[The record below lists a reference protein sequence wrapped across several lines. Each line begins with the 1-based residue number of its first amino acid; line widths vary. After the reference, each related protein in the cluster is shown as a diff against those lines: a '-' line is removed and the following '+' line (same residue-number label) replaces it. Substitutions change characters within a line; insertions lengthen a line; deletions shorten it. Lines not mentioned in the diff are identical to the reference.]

1 MKAVIVAGG
10 KGTRIVGM
18 TKNIIPKPMLRINDK
33 PILEYQIESFK
44 ANDINDI
51 IIIVGHLGKQI
62 EDYFKDG
69 KSFGVSIT
77 YVREEFPLGTA
88 GGLYFLKNEINED
101 FILVYG
107 DLIFDIDFQ
116 RMISFH
122 KKNNAYITLLSHPN
136 SHPNDSDLI
145 VCDKN
150 NKIIAIDKKNY
161 KRNYYYNNLAN
172 AGIFIVS
179 NELLKNFNSLQK
191 LDFEKDIVFKCI
203 CENKNIMSYRST
215 EYVKDCGNIDRFNS
229 IKVDIDNNIPQIRN
243 LKNKQKAI
251 FLDRDGTINT
261 FIPYLNNK
269 NQFSLIDGVC
279 DAIKRINKSEY
290 LCIVV
295 TNQPV
300 IARGEATL
308 EDVNEIHK
316 KMETLLAES
325 GCYVDDI
332 YFCPHHPDK
341 GFANEIK
348 ELKIDCSCRKPKIGM
363 LLQAQERYNIDFSKS
378 IVVGDSDNDIQMAQN
393 VNCYSVL
400 LCDELRNKEKK
411 CTSNSNLITKDLK
424 TAISLIFKNQE

>member
-10 KGTRIVGM
+10 KGTRILGI
-18 TKNIIPKPMLRINDK
+18 TKNIIPKPMIKINDK
-33 PILEYQIESFK
+33 SILEYQLEVFK
-44 ANDINDI
+44 ANGITDI
-51 IIIVGHLGKQI
+51 IIIVGHLGEQI

-69 KSFGVSIT
+69 KSFGVSIS

-88 GGLYFLKNEINED
+88 GGLYFLKNKINED

-107 DLIFDIDFQ
+107 DLIFDVDFQ
-116 RMISFH
+116 KMLDFH
-122 KKNNAYITLLSHPN
+122 KKNSSYITLLTHPN
-136 SHPNDSDLI
+136 THPYDSDLI

-150 NKIIAIDKKNY
+150 NKIIAIDRKDN
-161 KRNYYYNNLAN
+161 KRSYYNNLAN

-179 NELLKNFNSLQK
+179 NELLKSFDILQK

-229 IKVDIDNNIPQIRN
+229 IKADIDNNIPQIRN

-279 DAIKRINKSEY
+279 DAIKRINQSEY

-341 GFANEIK
+341 GFANEIN

-363 LLQAQERYNIDFSKS
+363 LLQAQEQYNIDLSKS

-393 VNCYSVL
+393 AQCHSVL
-400 LCDELRNKEKK
+400 LYDELKDKQK
-411 CTSNSNLITKDLK
+411 IHKSSPNLITKDLN
-424 TAISLIFKNQE
+424 TAINLILKK

>member
-10 KGTRIVGM
+10 KGTRILGI
-18 TKNIIPKPMLRINDK
+18 TKNIIPKPMIKINDK
-33 PILEYQIESFK
+33 SILEYQLGVFK
-44 ANDINDI
+44 ANGITDI
-51 IIIVGHLGKQI
+51 IIIVGHLGEQI

-69 KSFGVSIT
+69 KSFGVSIS

-88 GGLYFLKNEINED
+88 GGLYFLKNKINED

-107 DLIFDIDFQ
+107 DLIFDVDLQ
-116 RMISFH
+116 KMLDFH
-122 KKNNAYITLLSHPN
+122 KKNSSYITLLTHPN
-136 SHPNDSDLI
+136 THPYDSDLI
-145 VCDKN
+145 VCDRN
-150 NKIIAIDKKNY
+150 NKIIAIDRKGN
-161 KRNYYYNNLAN
+161 KRSYYYNNLAN

-179 NELLKNFNSLQK
+179 NELLKSFDILQK

-279 DAIKRINKSEY
+279 DAIKRINQSEY

-300 IARGEATL
+300 IARGEAAL

-363 LLQAQERYNIDFSKS
+363 LLQAQEQYNIDLSKS

-393 VNCYSVL
+393 AQCHSVL
-400 LCDELRNKEKK
+400 LCDELKDKQK
-411 CTSNSNLITKDLK
+411 IHKSSPNLITKDLN
-424 TAISLIFKNQE
+424 TAINLILKK

>member
-10 KGTRIVGM
+10 KGTRILGI
-18 TKNIIPKPMLRINDK
+18 TKNIIPKPMIKINDK
-33 PILEYQIESFK
+33 PILEYQLGVFK
-44 ANDINDI
+44 ANGITDI
-51 IIIVGHLGKQI
+51 IIIVGHLGEQI

-69 KSFGVSIT
+69 KSLGVSIS

-88 GGLYFLKNEINED
+88 GGLYFLKNKINED

-107 DLIFDIDFQ
+107 DLIFDVDFQ
-116 RMISFH
+116 KMLDFH
-122 KKNNAYITLLSHPN
+122 KKNSSYITLLTHPN
-136 SHPNDSDLI
+136 THPYDSDLI

-150 NKIIAIDKKNY
+150 NKIIAIDRKDN
-161 KRNYYYNNLAN
+161 KRNYYYSNLAN

-179 NELLKNFNSLQK
+179 NELLKSFDILQK

-203 CENKNIMSYRST
+203 CENKNMMSYRST

-229 IKVDIDNNIPQIRN
+229 IKGDIDNNIPQIRN

-279 DAIKRINKSEY
+279 DAIKRINQSEY

-363 LLQAQERYNIDFSKS
+363 LLQAQEQYNIDLSKS

-393 VNCYSVL
+393 AQCHSVL
-400 LCDELRNKEKK
+400 LYDELKDKQK
-411 CTSNSNLITKDLK
+411 IHKSSPNLITKDLN
-424 TAISLIFKNQE
+424 TAINLILKK

>member
-10 KGTRIVGM
+10 KGTRILGI
-18 TKNIIPKPMLRINDK
+18 TKNIIPKPMIKINDK
-33 PILEYQIESFK
+33 PILEYQLGVFK
-44 ANDINDI
+44 ANGITDI
-51 IIIVGHLGKQI
+51 IIIVGHLGEQI

-69 KSFGVSIT
+69 KSFGVSIS

-88 GGLYFLKNEINED
+88 GGLYFLKNKINED

-107 DLIFDIDFQ
+107 DLIFDVDFQ
-116 RMISFH
+116 KMLDFH
-122 KKNNAYITLLSHPN
+122 KKNSSYITLLTHPN
-136 SHPNDSDLI
+136 THPYDSDLI

-150 NKIIAIDKKNY
+150 NKIIAIDRKDN
-161 KRNYYYNNLAN
+161 KRNYYYSNLAN

-179 NELLKNFNSLQK
+179 NELLKSFDILQK

-203 CENKNIMSYRST
+203 CENKNMMSYRST

-229 IKVDIDNNIPQIRN
+229 IKGDIDNNIPQIRN

-279 DAIKRINKSEY
+279 DAIKRINQSEY

-363 LLQAQERYNIDFSKS
+363 LLQAQEQYNIDLSKS

-393 VNCYSVL
+393 AQCHSVL
-400 LCDELRNKEKK
+400 LYDELKDKQK
-411 CTSNSNLITKDLK
+411 IHKSSPNLITKDLN
-424 TAISLIFKNQE
+424 TAINLILKK

>member
-10 KGTRIVGM
+10 KGTRILGI
-18 TKNIIPKPMLRINDK
+18 TKNIIPKPMIRINDK
-33 PILEYQIESFK
+33 PILEYQLGVFK
-44 ANDINDI
+44 ANGITDI
-51 IIIVGHLGKQI
+51 IIIIGHLGEQI

-69 KSFGVSIT
+69 KSFGVSIS

-88 GGLYFLKNEINED
+88 GGLYFLKNKINED

-107 DLIFDIDFQ
+107 DLIFDVDFQ
-116 RMISFH
+116 KMLDFH
-122 KKNNAYITLLSHPN
+122 KKNSSYITLLTHPN
-136 SHPNDSDLI
+136 THPYDSDLI

-150 NKIIAIDKKNY
+150 NKIIAIDRKDN
-161 KRNYYYNNLAN
+161 KRSYYYNNLAN

-179 NELLKNFNSLQK
+179 NELLNSFDILQK
-191 LDFEKDIVFKCI
+191 LDFEKDIVFKYI

-215 EYVKDCGNIDRFNS
+215 EYVKDCGNIERFNS

-243 LKNKQKAI
+243 LKNKQKVI

-279 DAIKRINKSEY
+279 DAIRRINQSEY

-300 IARGEATL
+300 IARGDATL
-308 EDVNEIHK
+308 EEVNEIHK
-316 KMETLLAES
+316 KMETLLAEN

-363 LLQAQERYNIDFSKS
+363 LLQAQERYNIDFAKS

-393 VNCYSVL
+393 AKCYSVL
-400 LCDELRNKEKK
+400 LYDKLKDKQK
-411 CTSNSNLITKDLK
+411 IHKSSPNLITKDLN
-424 TAISLIFKNQE
+424 TAINLILKK